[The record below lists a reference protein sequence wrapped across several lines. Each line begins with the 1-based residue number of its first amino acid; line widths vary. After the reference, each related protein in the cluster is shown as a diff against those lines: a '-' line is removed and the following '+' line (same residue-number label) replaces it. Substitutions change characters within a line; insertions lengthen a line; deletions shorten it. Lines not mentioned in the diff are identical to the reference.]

1 MFITQ
6 STITSLSPALVRALR
21 STLYTSS
28 IKDRYAVNVENT
40 LRGMGESRLADWLK
54 REAEA
59 CADKI
64 ERDEARMTAEL
75 ASVADGGLYDLSREY
90 TDPLA

>member
-1 MFITQ
+1 MFIAQ

-40 LRGMGESRLADWLK
+40 LRGMGESRMADWLK

-59 CADKI
+59 CADKGG
-64 ERDEARMTAEL
+64 DEARMTAEL
-75 ASVADGGLYDLSREY
+75 ASVADSGLYDLSREY